1 VLLPLAQISQYST
14 QQHQQHQQLIFG
26 SFGVVFLKEIEETEK
41 QV

>member
-14 QQHQQHQQLIFG
+14 QQHQQLFFV